1 MKWNLI
7 TLNNGKKKISKT
19 IEINYKKAPF
29 YFEVEEFIM
38 NLILNDENN
47 IAKYNLKSIFDI
59 CKILDID
66 YEKIMLSSNIPYKG
80 TSNDLLVS
88 ITKKLKANIY
98 LSGDG
103 ANEYLD
109 ETVFQESNIDVKYLN
124 YKPKKYD
131 QYNSNEFIS
140 GLSIIDVLMNLGFE
154 RSKKLLTEEATP

>member
-1 MKWNLI
+1 
-7 TLNNGKKKISKT
+7 
-19 IEINYKKAPF
+19 
-29 YFEVEEFIM
+29 
-38 NLILNDENN
+38 
-47 IAKYNLKSIFDI
+47 
-59 CKILDID
+59 
-66 YEKIMLSSNIPYKG
+66 MLSSNIPYKG